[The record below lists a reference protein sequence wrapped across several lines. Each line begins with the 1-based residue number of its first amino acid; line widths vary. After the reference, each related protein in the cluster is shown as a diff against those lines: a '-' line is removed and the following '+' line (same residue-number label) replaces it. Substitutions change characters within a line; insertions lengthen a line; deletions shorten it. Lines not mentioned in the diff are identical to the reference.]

1 MTDAIYRDTGK
12 PCEVEAYISVGFEL
26 FSAAKPFSCDPTGD
40 IAGYQARTVAK
51 STNTMLW

>member
-1 MTDAIYRDTGK
+1 MPHFGNAGEPY
-12 PCEVEAYISVGFEL
+12 EVEVYISAGFEL
-26 FSAAKPFSCDPTGD
+26 FSAAEPFSCDPAGD